1 MTIPQIRRSKRLS
14 GQQTPGHKTAQT
26 APSATRPAPRRTQ
39 GSGIRKD
46 ETTKRL
52 TRPPRRG
59 PVTQIQQTNE
69 AEQGEGKEENRGK
82 SLTSPSVLSLYQ
94 VRSAHLLKVAAAMA
108 ETVQVNAN
116 NTSKY
121 LHAISAP
128 EHRATAQTLAA
139 DQNMFAVACGSLV
152 AALNDAASFME
163 DRQN

>member
-1 MTIPQIRRSKRLS
+1 MSIPKSRRSKRLR
-14 GQQTPGHKTAQT
+14 GQQTLGCKTAQAASSST
-26 APSATRPAPRRTQ
+26 SPAPRRTQ

-52 TRPPRRG
+52 TRPPRRV

-69 AEQGEGKEENRGK
+69 AEQGEGKEENRDK
-82 SLTSPSVLSLYQ
+82 SLTSPSVLSLHQ
-94 VRSAHLLKVAAAMA
+94 LRSAHLLKAAAAMA
-108 ETVQVNAN
+108 ETAQVNAN
-116 NTSKY
+116 NTAKC

-128 EHRATAQTLAA
+128 EHRATAHTLAT

-152 AALNDAASFME
+152 AALNDAASLME